1 MDRLEKASRH
11 RELLLEVGIRLVR
24 DRSLSVCIAIL
35 PIHEQGPGGR
45 FLVLCGH
52 VHGVQGTSLVD

>member
-11 RELLLEVGIRLVR
+11 RELLLEVGIHLVR
-24 DRSLSVCIAIL
+24 DRSLSVCIVIP
-35 PIHEQGPGGR
+35 PIHEQGPEGR